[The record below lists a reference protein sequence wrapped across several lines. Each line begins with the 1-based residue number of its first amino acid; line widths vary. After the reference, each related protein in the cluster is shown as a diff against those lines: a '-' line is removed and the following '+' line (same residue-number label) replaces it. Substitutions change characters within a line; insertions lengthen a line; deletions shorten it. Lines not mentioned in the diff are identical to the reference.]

1 VSRQTTSFVLGYH
14 GCDQDLAREV
24 VLGNLLL
31 EPSKK
36 DYDWLGPGIYFWE
49 SDPKRALEWAQEKA
63 KRGKC
68 RSPCV
73 LGAVIDLRNCLD
85 LSNRDDISLIQ
96 SAFKSYEA
104 LQQISEADMPANKS
118 LNVRGQIDND
128 RKLRFLDCAVI
139 THLHKMMEEVSG
151 PENSISFDTVRGT
164 FTEGPTPYPGCG
176 FTELTHTQIAVR
188 NVDCIKGFF
197 LPPIK

>member
-14 GCDQDLAREV
+14 GCDQELAHEI
-24 VLGNLLL
+24 VLGKSAL

-49 SDPKRALEWAQEKA
+49 SDPKRAFEWAEQKA
-63 KRGKC
+63 KRGGC
-68 RSPCV
+68 RNPSV

-85 LSNRDDISLIQ
+85 LSNRNDIKLIQ
-96 SAFKSYEA
+96 SAFESYQA
-104 LQQISEADMPANKS
+104 LQKISGADMPVNRNLK
-118 LNVRGQIDND
+118 GQEDED

-139 THLHKMMEEVSG
+139 SHLHKITEEMSDQT
-151 PENSISFDTVRGT
+151 NSLSFDTVRGT
-164 FTEGPTPYPGCG
+164 FTEGAVAYPGCG

-188 NVDCIKGFF
+188 NINFIMGYF
-197 LPPIK
+197 LPTAN